1 MRWLRR
7 GADGAEPR
15 ITLVDRVGCH
25 LCDEAAAVL
34 DQVRATHPGADWV
47 RVDVDSSPRLLE
59 AYDDLVPVVLVDGQP
74 IAQWTVTQAQVLA
87 ALRRRRRPTHR

>member
-7 GADGAEPR
+7 GPGDQRPR
-15 ITLVDRVGCH
+15 ITLVDRAGCH

-34 DQVRATHPGADWV
+34 DRVSASRRGAGWV
-47 RVDVDSSPRLLE
+47 RVDVESSPELLE
-59 AYDDLVPVVLVDGQP
+59 AYADLVPVVLVDGEP

-87 ALRRRRRPTHR
+87 ALRRRRRPTHQ